1 MIEYHFETPFELKNE
16 IAHTSWIN
24 EVAAA
29 HGYSI
34 ENLNYIFC
42 DDAYLLDINRKY
54 LNHDYL
60 TDIITFPFD
69 DGKGLTADI
78 FISIERVADNAGV
91 YNVPFEDELRRVLIH
106 GVLHLMGLN
115 DATLE
120 EKELMR
126 SKEEE
131 AILMFHVKP

>member
-69 DGKGLTADI
+69 DGEGLTADI

-115 DATLE
+115 DATPE